1 MKFARMKSPQGVRK
15 ELISLAPIQLSQT
28 NFVSLLCDSIST
40 ISFTMHHWR
49 LLSNSFADLALIR
62 LATIV
67 AGGDDFRL

>member
-28 NFVSLLCDSIST
+28 NFVSLLCESIST

-49 LLSNSFADLALIR
+49 LLGNSFQNPSL
-62 LATIV
+62 T
-67 AGGDDFRL
+67 